1 MIERKRAR
9 QLVTTSVQR
18 GYLPSCFMCALG
30 TCMIMGILMYV
41 ALLIYIVQANV
52 LPDDDLIYQLNFH
65 NRSSAKP
72 CQQSAFLVLVI
83 NSYPTHVERRNAIRR
98 SWGDGSEYVKR
109 INHPYAWR
117 ILFVI
122 GRTGK
127 PENDRQIEEESQMH
141 GDLILGEFIDC
152 MKNLTYK
159 TLLGMQWAHRNCHPR
174 FFFKGDDDIF
184 VNAPLLFDTVREFAL
199 TRYDE
204 DIWICRSSH
213 SLLARM
219 VVRDR
224 RNKYF
229 VSYEDYPADHFPKF
243 CSGFAYLMS
252 GSVVKK
258 LLLAVKSVRVI
269 HSVDDV
275 YVAILGRQYN
285 VVPQH
290 DNSEY
295 IFLHMLIST
304 IIMYALRY
312 DIRRLL

>member
-1 MIERKRAR
+1 MVVRKRAR
-9 QLVTTSVQR
+9 RLVTTSVHR

-30 TCMIMGILMYV
+30 ICMVMGILMYV
-41 ALLIYIVQANV
+41 ALLVYIVQANV

-65 NRSSAKP
+65 NRSSAQP

-83 NSYPTHVERRNAIRR
+83 NSYPTHLERRNGIRR
-98 SWGDGSEYVKR
+98 SWGDGKEYIDR

-122 GRTGK
+122 GRTGNVEK
-127 PENDRQIEEESQMH
+127 DKKIEEESHMY

-159 TLLGMQWAHRNCHPR
+159 TLLGMQWAHRNCNPR

-199 TRYDE
+199 TRYNE

-258 LLLAVKSVRVI
+258 LLSAVKSVRVI

-290 DNSEY
+290 DNSKY
-295 IFLHMLIST
+295 ILFWMYLQVST
-304 IIMYALRY
+304 VHTIQYAA
-312 DIRRLL
+312 